1 MTTDAVQ
8 PRAAALCQWPVIW
21 PEAFVAAK
29 AAKFQGWPRL
39 TIRSSRDR
47 FAASADSCIFSLCRG
62 RKAVRLNSGVS
73 RMHTLKLQIAM
84 LTGAVLAMA
93 SCASVPSP
101 PPGSIT
107 PAQLKSVAGA
117 LAGREVLV
125 HGYLTDD
132 HENRSLWS
140 THQAAKDLRT
150 SECVAVISELD
161 LAPYRN
167 KYIVMH
173 GVFRVLPE
181 NVIMLNTCVPAVLE
195 ISTKT
200 PPIVEAY
207 GGG

>member
-1 MTTDAVQ
+1 MTTYAVQ

-47 FAASADSCIFSLCRG
+47 FAAR
-62 RKAVRLNSGVS
+62 VNSGVS